1 MRSYQKGQS
10 MVEYVVIIGA
20 LSAALILPGLGSIG
34 IIPTDQDSVL
44 EGFSNKHRGHGFAIS
59 LSEMPETDS
68 LAELAAYYERLGK
81 YPELTPQL
89 KAGSQKL
96 GMFSNRLTEM
106 GNFVK
111 KVNPNKIKFPPKVS
125 GVPSLPSFP

>member
-1 MRSYQKGQS
+1 VKKYQKGQS

-34 IIPTDQDSVL
+34 LSPTDKDSVL
-44 EGFSNKHRGHGFAIS
+44 EGFSNKHRGHGFAMS
-59 LSEMPETDS
+59 LSEIPETDS

-81 YPELTPQL
+81 YPELSPQL
-89 KAGSQKL
+89 KSGSQKL
-96 GMFSNRLTEM
+96 GQFSNRLTEM

-111 KVNPNKIKFPPKVS
+111 KVNPNKIKFPPKLPS
-125 GVPSLPSFP
+125 TPSLPSFP